1 MDKIIFIRQLKA
13 TIPDVA
19 FLELQN
25 KSDNTSVVDVNNICF
40 VKNGYFIIL
49 WGIDTIESKI
59 EVCKIPDKNIKEFE
73 TLRYSFQLINNVEK
87 INLFTFFDSKNGKEL
102 YINYFTVMVCLIM
115 PYVEFKF
122 DFKVAN
128 YQIDKNN
135 IPQDDPLLVNLINE
149 IQVAYEFA
157 NNNTPL

>member
-1 MDKIIFIRQLKA
+1 MDKVKFIRQLKA

-19 FLELQN
+19 FFELQD
-25 KSDNTSVVDVNNICF
+25 KSRNTSVVDVNNICF
-40 VKNGYFIIL
+40 VKIGYFIIL
-49 WGIDTIESKI
+49 WGIDATESKI
-59 EVCKIPDKNIKEFE
+59 EVCKIPDKYINELDAVILKNKIANNFTDI
-73 TLRYSFQLINNVEK
+73 TLL
-87 INLFTFFDSKNGKEL
+87 NLFNSSNCKGL
-102 YINYFTVMVCLIM
+102 YISYFTAMLCLIM

-128 YQIDKNN
+128 YQIDKNI

>member
-40 VKNGYFIIL
+40 VKNGYFFIL

-87 INLFTFFDSKNGKEL
+87 INLFTFFDSENGKEL

-122 DFKVAN
+122 DLKVTN
-128 YQIDKNN
+128 YQIDKSI
-135 IPQDDPLLVNLINE
+135 IPHDDPLLVNLINE
-149 IQVAYEFA
+149 IQIAYDLA
-157 NNNTPL
+157 NNNTPF